1 MKDLRLLPILLFALG
16 SLLVLKVN
24 DLMDHAGLE
33 VAGPAP
39 AFAESGEKPA
49 APVLP
54 PVLSIDVPQTAARL
68 DITGS
73 TGTTS
78 DPAPPPAA
86 ADASPPPEKTAA
98 NADPPPPTDG
108 QPAPDVA
115 AKPDTTPAIKPVQTA
130 EPLQTDIS
138 TTETERT
145 LLERLQQRREQLDQ
159 QARDLDTR
167 ENLLHATEK
176 RIQDRI
182 AELKQLEAGAQ
193 AVQDNNAAADVA
205 KVKTLVVMY
214 ETMKPKDAA
223 RIFNKLDLPILVDV
237 SSAMKPA
244 KLADV
249 LAAMDENVA
258 KRLTVALAEKFSPK
272 PAAAA
277 AADQPA
283 LDLPKIEGQP
293 QKN

>member
-1 MKDLRLLPILLFALG
+1 MKDLRLLPIVLFALG

-24 DLMDHAGLE
+24 DLMDHVGLE
-33 VAGPAP
+33 LAGPAP
-39 AFAESGEKPA
+39 AFAEAGHKRA
-49 APVLP
+49 ATVLP
-54 PVLSIDVPQTAARL
+54 PVLSLDRRETDAKR

-73 TGTTS
+73 TGTKDAEA
-78 DPAPPPAA
+78 DPPKPEATLEEKTVAAEGDHPAA
-86 ADASPPPEKTAA
+86 ADDKPP
-98 NADPPPPTDG
+98 ADGTP
-108 QPAPDVA
+108 
-115 AKPDTTPAIKPVQTA
+115 AKPETTPAIKPVQNADPLSADASASDA
-130 EPLQTDIS
+130 E
-138 TTETERT
+138 RA

-167 ENLLHATEK
+167 ENLLRAAEK

-193 AVQDNNAAADVA
+193 VVQQKSADAEVA

-223 RIFNKLDLPILVDV
+223 RIFNKLDMPILVDV

-258 KRLTVALAEKFSPK
+258 KKLTVALAEKYAPTA
-272 PAAAA
+272 PARP
-277 AADQPA
+277 ADQPA

-293 QKN
+293 PKN

>member
-1 MKDLRLLPILLFALG
+1 MNNLRLLPIVLFALF
-16 SLLVLKVN
+16 SLLALKVN
-24 DLMDHAGLE
+24 DLMDHVGLQ
-33 VAGPAP
+33 VSGPTP
-39 AFAESGEKPA
+39 AFAEPGTRPA
-49 APVLP
+49 VP
-54 PVLSIDVPQTAARL
+54 PVMPAKML

-73 TGTTS
+73 AEKPETPAEPEKPAGEADKPADHDAKTAGDTT
-78 DPAPPPAA
+78 PAA
-86 ADASPPPEKTAA
+86 PE
-98 NADPPPPTDG
+98 
-108 QPAPDVA
+108 
-115 AKPDTTPAIKPVQTA
+115 TTPAIKPVQTA
-130 EPLQTDIS
+130 EPLAADASGSQA
-138 TTETERT
+138 ERA

-167 ENLLHATEK
+167 ENLLRAAEK

-193 AVQDNNAAADVA
+193 GAEAKTVEADNA

-249 LAAMDENVA
+249 LAAMDSDAA
-258 KRLTVALAEKFSPK
+258 KRLTVALANKFSAK
-272 PAAAA
+272 PAAPATE
-277 AADQPA
+277 QPA

-293 QKN
+293 PKG

>member
-1 MKDLRLLPILLFALG
+1 MKDLRLLPIVLFALG

-24 DLMDHAGLE
+24 DLMDHVGLE

-39 AFAESGEKPA
+39 AFAEPGGKA
-49 APVLP
+49 VAPVLP
-54 PVLSIDVPQTAARL
+54 SVLSIDINEPALKL

-73 TGTTS
+73 TGTK
-78 DPAPPPAA
+78 DAAAEPPATTDAAKPAVKTVAEGDNPAA
-86 ADASPPPEKTAA
+86 ADGAA
-98 NADPPPPTDG
+98 
-108 QPAPDVA
+108 A
-115 AKPDTTPAIKPVQTA
+115 AKPETTPAIKPVQSADPLPADTSASQA
-130 EPLQTDIS
+130 E
-138 TTETERT
+138 RA
-145 LLERLQQRREQLDQ
+145 LLVRLQQRREQLDQ

-167 ENLLHATEK
+167 ENLLRATEK

-182 AELKQLEAGAQ
+182 AELKQMEAGVQVAQ
-193 AVQDNNAAADVA
+193 EKGAEADVA
-205 KVKTLVVMY
+205 KVKTLVIMY

-258 KRLTVALAEKFSPK
+258 KRLTVALAEKFAPK
-272 PAAAA
+272 SSVAPT
-277 AADQPA
+277 DQPA

-293 QKN
+293 AKN